1 MMHPVMTSPLD
12 LRPSGLLSMSVSPTH
27 NASLNESSTH
37 SQQQHYHAHQHLQ
50 SMQSHQSHH
59 HNQHQQAPSGQRSS
73 GASRNR
79 SRSTSSSDNGTP
91 SSGQKPQQQQQPDS
105 DNGTEAGEGA
115 TSGGGKS
122 GSHRS
127 QSLVKPPYSYIALIT
142 MAILQSPQ
150 KKLTLS
156 GICEFIMTRFP
167 YYKEKF
173 PAWQNSI
180 RHNLSLN
187 DCFIKIPREPG
198 NPGKG
203 NFWTLDPLAEDMFDN
218 GSFLRRR
225 KRYKRTTLAQSMAF
239 PGVFAPFAPF
249 WIRKPVPVIPMHQF
263 GSAHAAAAAAAASA
277 SVGGFGGD
285 GGPLG
290 AALGPGRAGD
300 FLLDS
305 KLNLFGTVKIDDLN
319 VAMMENSD
327 FLQRNVDS
335 LKISSAMNKFF
346 HGYHQ
351 GQSGSSSG
359 GGAGGG
365 GGGPLIDLYEDGPHP
380 ASLGGVVHPCNG
392 GLMREGMSYPYGGH
406 KLAGISSSRIGDP
419 ADPHADRRGDY
430 GAEDEPIS
438 ADLDLSSDD
447 RIDVESEDD
456 YKSPAERGASGTLTY
471 HEMLLNGRKSTPMEA
486 PPSSTSPPSPLPPPP
501 PPSQP
506 PVPAAHPSPTIEP
519 SGDYSPHCSPSR
531 MARDSDDYYI
541 EEDEQSEKGSS
552 SSSGSSS
559 VGGSLEESHPQSG
572 KERRQHHH
580 HTHFYTELQPSGLV
594 SGAGEQPLHGRVV
607 PSANGTHPSDA
618 GASPGYGETTKLF
631 DGTEA
636 SFASRKRKY
645 GNTKGFSIENLI
657 GCSVED
663 G

>member
-1 MMHPVMTSPLD
+1 MHPAMASPLD
-12 LRPSGLLSMSVSPTH
+12 LRPSGLLSISASPPVGSSS
-27 NASLNESSTH
+27 AMLNDSSGQAH
-37 SQQQHYHAHQHLQ
+37 HYHTGGQH
-50 SMQSHQSHH
+50 HNHH
-59 HNQHQQAPSGQRSS
+59 HHHHHHPTQGHHSQAPSGNRTS
-73 GASRNR
+73 GAASRNR
-79 SRSTSSSDNGTP
+79 SRSSSSSENGT
-91 SSGQKPQQQQQPDS
+91 SGGAQQTQPDS
-105 DNGTEAGEGA
+105 DTGGAGGGEGT

-225 KRYKRTTLAQSMAF
+225 KRYKRTTLAQSMGF

-263 GSAHAAAAAAAASA
+263 GPAHAAASA
-277 SVGGFGGD
+277 SVAGFGADGP
-285 GGPLG
+285 GGPL
-290 AALGPGRAGD
+290 AALGPGRTGD

-305 KLNLFGTVKIDDLN
+305 KLNLFGAVKMDDLN

-351 GQSGSSSG
+351 GQ
-359 GGAGGG
+359 AGGT
-365 GGGPLIDLYEDGPHP
+365 GGPLIDLYEDGPPHP
-380 ASLGGVVHPCNG
+380 ASLGVHPACNG
-392 GLMREGMSYPYGGH
+392 GLVREAISYPYGGH
-406 KLAGISSSRIGDP
+406 KLSAPRMGDP
-419 ADPHADRRGDY
+419 EPNGGGDRRGDY
-430 GAEDEPIS
+430 AEEEHIS

-456 YKSPAERGASGTLTY
+456 YKSPADRGPGSLSY
-471 HEMLLNGRKSTPMEA
+471 HEMLLNGRKALPVEVPTNSHLSGT
-486 PPSSTSPPSPLPPPP
+486 SGSPP
-501 PPSQP
+501 
-506 PVPAAHPSPTIEP
+506 PAVEEVHPAQPSPTIEP
-519 SGDYSPHCSPSR
+519 TGDYSPHCSPSR
-531 MARDSDDYYI
+531 TVRDSDDYYI
-541 EEDEQSEKGSS
+541 EEDEQSDKA
-552 SSSGSSS
+552 SSSGGS
-559 VGGSLEESHPQSG
+559 VEEPPS
-572 KERRQHHH
+572 KER
-580 HTHFYTELQPSGLV
+580 HFYTELQPSLIPT
-594 SGAGEQPLHGRVV
+594 EPLHGILP
-607 PSANGTHPSDA
+607 PSNGHPGSDS
-618 GASPGYGETTKLF
+618 ASPGYAETTKLF
-631 DGTEA
+631 DGTEP

-663 G
+663 R

>member
-1 MMHPVMTSPLD
+1 MHPAMASPLD
-12 LRPSGLLSMSVSPTH
+12 LRPSGLLSIGASPSHAATSVGPS
-27 NASLNESSTH
+27 SLNDTSGQS
-37 SQQQHYHAHQHLQ
+37 QQHYHSNAQQFHHQAQ
-50 SMQSHQSHH
+50 GTGSHQ
-59 HNQHQQAPSGQRSS
+59 NQAPPSGNRSG
-73 GASRNR
+73 GANRNR
-79 SRSTSSSDNGTP
+79 SRSSSSSENGTSGGQQTQP
-91 SSGQKPQQQQQPDS
+91 STDS
-105 DNGTEAGEGA
+105 TGNGTEDGA
-115 TSGGGKS
+115 TSGSGKS

-225 KRYKRTTLAQSMAF
+225 KRYKRTTLAQSMGF

-263 GSAHAAAAAAAASA
+263 APAHAAASA
-277 SVGGFGGD
+277 SVAGFGAEGP
-285 GGPLG
+285 GGPL
-290 AALGPGRAGD
+290 AALGPSRTGD

-305 KLNLFGTVKIDDLN
+305 KLNLFGTVKMDDLN

-335 LKISSAMNKFF
+335 LKISNAMNKFF

-351 GQSGSSSG
+351 GQAGSS
-359 GGAGGG
+359 
-365 GGGPLIDLYEDGPHP
+365 GPLIDLYEDGPHP
-380 ASLGGVVHPCNG
+380 ASLGVHPCNG
-392 GLMREGMSYPYGGH
+392 GLVGRDAISYPYGAH
-406 KLAGISSSRIGDP
+406 KLSATRMCDP
-419 ADPHADRRGDY
+419 ESNERSDRRVGDY
-430 GAEDEPIS
+430 AEEEHIS

-456 YKSPAERGASGTLTY
+456 YKSPAERGSGTLSY
-471 HEMLLNGRKSTPMEA
+471 HEMLLNGRKTIPEEV
-486 PPSSTSPPSPLPPPP
+486 PSNSHLSGTSASPPAVEHSH
-501 PPSQP
+501 
-506 PVPAAHPSPTIEP
+506 PAPPSPTIEP
-519 SGDYSPHCSPSR
+519 SGEYSPHCSPSR
-531 MARDSDDYYI
+531 TVRDSDDYYI
-541 EEDEQSEKGSS
+541 EEDEQSDKA
-552 SSSGSSS
+552 SSSGGS
-559 VGGSLEESHPQSG
+559 VEESQPST
-572 KERRQHHH
+572 KDR
-580 HTHFYTELQPSGLV
+580 HTHFYTELQPSLMVAEPLRGIVPASNGHPESGV
-594 SGAGEQPLHGRVV
+594 SPEYA
-607 PSANGTHPSDA
+607 
-618 GASPGYGETTKLF
+618 ETTKLF
-631 DGTEA
+631 DGTDH
-636 SFASRKRKY
+636 SFAGRKRKY

-663 G
+663 R

>member
-1 MMHPVMTSPLD
+1 MHPALTSPLD
-12 LRPSGLLSMSVSPTH
+12 LRPSGLLSMSISPTQT
-27 NASLNESSTH
+27 SSVDSTGH
-37 SQQQHYHAHQHLQ
+37 SQQHYHAHQHL
-50 SMQSHQSHH
+50 HQQQQQQPHQNH
-59 HNQHQQAPSGQRSS
+59 HNQQHPPAGNRSNS
-73 GASRNR
+73 GAARNR
-79 SRSTSSSDNGTP
+79 SRSTSSSDNGT
-91 SSGQKPQQQQQPDS
+91 SSGGQMKQQQPDS
-105 DNGTEAGEGA
+105 DAGNDPGDGA
-115 TSGGGKS
+115 PSAGGKS

-263 GSAHAAAAAAAASA
+263 APAHAAASA
-277 SVGGFGGD
+277 SVAGFGTD
-285 GGPLG
+285 GGPL
-290 AALGPGRAGD
+290 AALGPGRTGD

-305 KLNLFGTVKIDDLN
+305 KLNLFGTVKMDDLN

-351 GQSGSSSG
+351 GQSGSS
-359 GGAGGG
+359 
-365 GGGPLIDLYEDGPHP
+365 GGPLIDLYEDAPHP
-380 ASLGGVVHPCNG
+380 ASLGGVHPCNG
-392 GLMREGMSYPYGGH
+392 GLMREAIAYPYGGH
-406 KLAGISSSRIGDP
+406 SKLAGITSTRIGDP
-419 ADPHADRRGDY
+419 IPNGSADRRSDY
-430 GAEDEPIS
+430 
-438 ADLDLSSDD
+438 ADLGEEEQISPDLELSSDD

-456 YKSPAERGASGTLTY
+456 YKSPADRGTSTLSY

-486 PPSSTSPPSPLPPPP
+486 PPNTPPPA
-501 PPSQP
+501 
-506 PVPAAHPSPTIEP
+506 PVTASRADASPTIEP
-519 SGDYSPHCSPSR
+519 TGDYSPHCSPSR
-531 MARDSDDYYI
+531 TVRDSDDYYI
-541 EEDEQSEKGSS
+541 EEDEQSDKGSS
-552 SSSGSSS
+552 TS
-559 VGGSLEESHPQSG
+559 GGSLEESQSAR
-572 KERRQHHH
+572 KER
-580 HTHFYTELQPSGLV
+580 HTHFYTELQPSSLLP
-594 SGAGEQPLHGRVV
+594 ADPLPERV
-607 PSANGTHPSDA
+607 PSANGTLQADA
-618 GASPGYGETTKLF
+618 EASPGYGETTKLF
-631 DGTEA
+631 DGTEP
-636 SFASRKRKY
+636 SFTSRKRKY

-663 G
+663 R

>member
-1 MMHPVMTSPLD
+1 MMHPAMASPLD
-12 LRPSGLLSMSVSPTH
+12 LRPSGILSISASPTH
-27 NASLNESSTH
+27 PSSLGVGLSESSAP
-37 SQQQHYHAHQHLQ
+37 QPQQHYHPAHHHL
-50 SMQSHQSHH
+50 HHHH
-59 HNQHQQAPSGQRSS
+59 HNHHHHQTQGHSQPGPTPPSSS
-73 GASRNR
+73 SSSTMNRTGSQTSRNR
-79 SRSTSSSDNGTP
+79 SRSSSSSENGNATTSADRP
-91 SSGQKPQQQQQPDS
+91 NHQPDS
-105 DNGTEAGEGA
+105 DGGTGEAAPSSGG
-115 TSGGGKS
+115 GGGKS
-122 GSHRS
+122 SSHRS

-225 KRYKRTTLAQSMAF
+225 KRYKRTTLAQSMGF

-263 GSAHAAAAAAAASA
+263 GPAHAAASSVAA
-277 SVGGFGGD
+277 GFGAD
-285 GGPLG
+285 GPAGPLAG
-290 AALGPGRAGD
+290 LAGPAGRAGD

-305 KLNLFGTVKIDDLN
+305 KLNLFGSVKIDDLN

-351 GQSGSSSG
+351 GGQAGS
-359 GGAGGG
+359 A
-365 GGGPLIDLYEDGPHP
+365 GGPLLDLYEDGPHP
-380 ASLGGVVHPCNG
+380 TALGMHPCNG
-392 GLMREGMSYPYGGH
+392 GAITYPYGGH
-406 KLAGISSSRIGDP
+406 KLTTSGSAARRLDDP
-419 ADPHADRRGDY
+419 EDRRGDSGRADY
-430 GAEDEPIS
+430 TTEDEQIS

-447 RIDVESEDD
+447 RIDVESESDD
-456 YKSPAERGASGTLTY
+456 YKSPADRGNATINY
-471 HEMLLNGRKSTPMEA
+471 HELLLEGRKSVPLEVPLSRTDSPEVG
-486 PPSSTSPPSPLPPPP
+486 PPKSVQPSASTRESTID
-501 PPSQP
+501 
-506 PVPAAHPSPTIEP
+506 PTA
-519 SGDYSPHCSPSR
+519 DYSPHCSPSR
-531 MARDSDDYYI
+531 NGRDSAEYYI
-541 EEDEQSEKGSS
+541 EEDEQSDKASS
-552 SSSGSSS
+552 SS
-559 VGGSLEESHPQSG
+559 GGSLEEPTG
-572 KERRQHHH
+572 KELRTQ
-580 HTHFYTELQPSGLV
+580 FYTELQPS
-594 SGAGEQPLHGRVV
+594 APPPAEPLRGMV
-607 PSANGTHPSDA
+607 PSGHALPNESQR
-618 GASPGYGETTKLF
+618 SPGYGETTKLF
-631 DGTEA
+631 DATET

-663 G
+663 R

>member
-1 MMHPVMTSPLD
+1 MHPAMASPLD
-12 LRPSGLLSMSVSPTH
+12 LRPSGLLSIGASPSHATTSAGT
-27 NASLNESSTH
+27 NALGDLAGQS
-37 SQQQHYHAHQHLQ
+37 QQHYHSSTQ
-50 SMQSHQSHH
+50 HH
-59 HNQHQQAPSGQRSS
+59 HHPTLGGGSHNSQVPPSVNRSS
-73 GASRNR
+73 GVNRNR
-79 SRSTSSSDNGTP
+79 SRS
-91 SSGQKPQQQQQPDS
+91 SSGS
-105 DNGTEAGEGA
+105 ENG
-115 TSGGGKS
+115 TSGGQQNQPSADTGNGTDEGGTTGKS

-225 KRYKRTTLAQSMAF
+225 KRYKRTTLAQSMGF

-263 GSAHAAAAAAAASA
+263 GPAHAAASA
-277 SVGGFGGD
+277 SVAGFGADGP
-285 GGPLG
+285 GGPL
-290 AALGPGRAGD
+290 AALGPGRTGD

-305 KLNLFGTVKIDDLN
+305 KLNLFGSVKMDDLN

-351 GQSGSSSG
+351 GQ
-359 GGAGGG
+359 AGGS
-365 GGGPLIDLYEDGPHP
+365 GPLIDLYDDGPHP
-380 ASLGGVVHPCNG
+380 ASLGVHPCTG
-392 GLMREGMSYPYGGH
+392 GLVREAISYPYGAH
-406 KLAGISSSRIGDP
+406 KLAATRMGDP
-419 ADPHADRRGDY
+419 QPSERSDRRGDY
-430 GAEDEPIS
+430 AEEEHIS

-456 YKSPAERGASGTLTY
+456 YKSPADCGPGSLSY
-471 HEMLLNGRKSTPMEA
+471 HEMLLNGRKAIPEDA
-486 PPSSTSPPSPLPPPP
+486 PANAHLSGASRSPPDVEHPH
-501 PPSQP
+501 
-506 PVPAAHPSPTIEP
+506 PAQASPTIEP
-519 SGDYSPHCSPSR
+519 SGDYSPHCSPTR
-531 MARDSDDYYI
+531 TVRDSDDYYI
-541 EEDEQSEKGSS
+541 EEDEQSDKA
-552 SSSGSSS
+552 SSSGGS
-559 VGGSLEESHPQSG
+559 VEESRPATE
-572 KERRQHHH
+572 ERR
-580 HTHFYTELQPSGLV
+580 THFYTELQPSLMVAEPLRGIV
-594 SGAGEQPLHGRVV
+594 PASNGHPESGV
-607 PSANGTHPSDA
+607 
-618 GASPGYGETTKLF
+618 SPGYAETTKLF
-631 DGTEA
+631 DGTEP
-636 SFASRKRKY
+636 SFAARKRKY

-663 G
+663 R

>member
-1 MMHPVMTSPLD
+1 MHSAMASPLD
-12 LRPSGLLSMSVSPTH
+12 LRPSGLLSMSSSPPQG
-27 NASLNESSTH
+27 SSH
-37 SQQQHYHAHQHLQ
+37 GGLSSEPSAQSHYHPAHQH
-50 SMQSHQSHH
+50 HH
-59 HNQHQQAPSGQRSS
+59 PAQGNNQPPSGSRS
-73 GASRNR
+73 GGTARHR
-79 SRSTSSSDNGTP
+79 SRSSSSSENGATGGHQNP
-91 SSGQKPQQQQQPDS
+91 PDGESG
-105 DNGTEAGEGA
+105 AGEGA
-115 TSGGGKS
+115 PSSGGKS
-122 GSHRS
+122 GSLRS

-263 GSAHAAAAAAAASA
+263 GPAHAAAS
-277 SVGGFGGD
+277 SVAGFGGPD
-285 GGPLG
+285 GPGGPLAG
-290 AALGPGRAGD
+290 LGPGRAGD

-305 KLNLFGTVKIDDLN
+305 KLNLFGSVKMDDLN

-351 GQSGSSSG
+351 GQTGT
-359 GGAGGG
+359 
-365 GGGPLIDLYEDGPHP
+365 GGPLVDLYEDGPHATP
-380 ASLGGVVHPCNG
+380 LGVHPCNG
-392 GLMREGMSYPYGGH
+392 GLGREGLPYAYAGH
-406 KLAGISSSRIGDP
+406 KLPNVTTARIGETEP
-419 ADPHADRRGDY
+419 NGGVDRRGDFT
-430 GAEDEPIS
+430 EEEHIS

-456 YKSPAERGASGTLTY
+456 YKSPADRAGVLNY
-471 HEMLLNGRKSTPMEA
+471 HELLLNGRKSFPEA
-486 PPSSTSPPSPLPPPP
+486 DTAPTGPLSGSSSSPVGPRGSSSTQPPS
-501 PPSQP
+501 
-506 PVPAAHPSPTIEP
+506 ASPTSGPTIAIP
-519 SGDYSPHCSPSR
+519 SGEYSPHCSPSR
-531 MARDSDDYYI
+531 TVRDSDEYYI
-541 EEDEQSEKGSS
+541 DEDEQSDKASS
-552 SSSGSSS
+552 S
-559 VGGSLEESHPQSG
+559 GGSLEESRPVE
-572 KERRQHHH
+572 KELRER
-580 HTHFYTELQPSGLV
+580 FYTELQPSLDTSEPLRGSAPANSGLE
-594 SGAGEQPLHGRVV
+594 SGVC
-607 PSANGTHPSDA
+607 
-618 GASPGYGETTKLF
+618 PGYVETTKLF
-631 DGTEA
+631 EGTEPT
-636 SFASRKRKY
+636 FASRKRKY

-663 G
+663 R